1 MRVANNDLSEA
12 FISYV
17 GYGKSSAPV
26 MGIDNLIEDFGMQRA
41 QELLPLAK
49 SLLREVSSVP
59 IEFTLESIEA
69 DRARVQCEMKSLH
82 PELTE
87 EALKAIDWCC
97 CFSWR

>member
-1 MRVANNDLSEA
+1 MTEASNDLSEA

-17 GYGKSSAPV
+17 GYRKLSAPV
-26 MGIDNLIEDFGMQRA
+26 MDIKHLIADFGTQRA

-59 IEFTLESIEA
+59 IEFTLDSIKA
-69 DRARVQCEMKSLH
+69 DRARVQHDMKSLH

-87 EALKAIDWCC
+87 EALKAIDWYC

>member
-1 MRVANNDLSEA
+1 MTFASNDLSEA
-12 FISYV
+12 FISYT
-17 GYGKSSAPV
+17 GYRRLSAPV
-26 MGIDNLIEDFGMQRA
+26 FNIKHLIEDFGTQRA
-41 QELLPLAK
+41 QQLLPLAEG
-49 SLLREVSSVP
+49 LLREVSSVP
-59 IEFTLESIEA
+59 IEFTVDSIEA